1 MLFSCR
7 FTKPS
12 CKIANTCC
20 RLALVLAFAAFLASP
35 AQTQEY
41 KSIPVPPDEPARKF
55 AVNAKQ
61 CVRDPGRFAQ
71 ERAQFEEF
79 FKKVYFPTMTGT
91 SPEELAKL
99 GTLRYELFK
108 SYLWATDNEQLQS
121 SLTELAYTAMT
132 GIIKPQTPQ
141 FHPAVQYNAI
151 ITLGMLDAQY
161 SREGA
166 SPRPPKPL
174 PKATKALTL
183 VVDSATTDDPKFKN
197 AFAPPVVLGAVI
209 GLERH
214 AQLRESLDA
223 ATVQAMTTALLKLI
237 AQDQPS
243 QSMDR
248 NAYSWMRVRAA
259 SALATLGG
267 VGQNNE
273 VHDGLIKLIA
283 NSKSLDDRCATAALL
298 KKIKYEG
305 AKVDGAATANAIFA
319 LARDLADA
327 ESKTAKKFQDEQIGL
342 GPGGVAGTGNI
353 GFDGTVQERFP
364 RRKVLDRLT
373 DLRAGLEAVKP
384 VVPPD
389 AQAQVDVVMAAID
402 PVITAALDKNT
413 VELKLTQAIGTMADA
428 INRAVPAPQAAAVAD
443 ATDEDAF

>member
-1 MLFSCR
+1 M
-7 FTKPS
+7 
-12 CKIANTCC
+12 
-20 RLALVLAFAAFLASP
+20 VLAFAAVFVSP
-35 AQTQEY
+35 ARTQEY
-41 KSIPVPPDEPARKF
+41 KSVPVPPDEPARKF

-61 CVRDPGRFAQ
+61 CIRDPGRFAQ
-71 ERAQFEEF
+71 ERAQFDEF

-99 GTLRYELFK
+99 GALRYELFK

-132 GIIKPQTPQ
+132 GIIKPQTPP

-161 SREGA
+161 AREGA

-214 AQLRESLDA
+214 AQFRDSLDA
-223 ATVQAMTTALLKLI
+223 AAVQAMTTALLKLI
-237 AQDQPS
+237 AQDQLS

-283 NSKSLDDRCATAALL
+283 NSKSLDERCATAALL
-298 KKIKYEG
+298 KKIKYDG

-327 ESKTAKKFQDEQIGL
+327 ESKAAKKFQDEQIGL
-342 GPGGVAGTGNI
+342 GPGGGAGIGNI
-353 GFDGTVQERFP
+353 SFDGTVQERFP
-364 RRKVLDRLT
+364 RRQVLDRLT

-384 VVPPD
+384 VVLPD

-443 ATDEDAF
+443 AKEEVAF